1 MEDIVDTKG
10 IERVVE
16 EVKEEVAP
24 TPKGAKPKKPRSQA
38 QKDAFEKARLKR
50 QANLAKKKEEEE
62 LDAWAEGEVSKEL
75 PEVQDIKPPPK
86 KRGRPKK
93 AMNRRPEPQ
102 AQPFIQ
108 APDPTNIS
116 YPVQGQIPMN
126 PYQQYQ
132 YYQPPP
138 QAPAPVNNY
147 YYYGQGQPRDATQ
160 SLPEQSVAKEQKK
173 VEFVQRE
180 SEPSPD
186 GSLVDSDE
194 EYYADPPDLR
204 EQLKYRFA

>member
-16 EVKEEVAP
+16 EVKKEVAP
-24 TPKGAKPKKPRSQA
+24 KPKPKKPRSQA

-108 APDPTNIS
+108 PPDPTNLS
-116 YPVQGQIPMN
+116 YAVQGQIPMN

-147 YYYGQGQPRDATQ
+147 YYYGQGQPSPKQSATAD
-160 SLPEQSVAKEQKK
+160 PVEQKK

>member
-24 TPKGAKPKKPRSQA
+24 KPKPKKPRSQA

-108 APDPTNIS
+108 APDPTN
-116 YPVQGQIPMN
+116 
-126 PYQQYQ
+126 Q

-147 YYYGQGQPRDATQ
+147 YYYGQGQPTQQASKSATAGA
-160 SLPEQSVAKEQKK
+160 VEQKK